1 MSKKIVCPPFRD
13 VHPFDKVYL
22 PLHLSNIIPELG
34 STLGYCIEAM
44 SIPVKTAEDPY
55 APKTSLQRAG
65 QYLKVQCEWTS
76 SAPIKKA
83 EREVHVQN
91 GV

>member
-1 MSKKIVCPPFRD
+1 MSKEVERPLFHD
-13 VHPFDKVYL
+13 VQPFDKVYL
-22 PLHLSNIIPELG
+22 PLHLHDIISELG

-65 QYLKVQCEWTS
+65 QYLKV
-76 SAPIKKA
+76 
-83 EREVHVQN
+83 
-91 GV
+91 